1 MVRQFQ
7 QYEEPGEGQAQSKR
21 KSKSDDEQVLLPL
34 GENTLTHNLGIP
46 IVVVVTKVSLRAFA
60 RYVGVHVCTNM
71 NKLYMYSLLVACVIY
86 LQIYDN
92 EYVKFL

>member
-60 RYVGVHVCTNM
+60 RYVGVH
-71 NKLYMYSLLVACVIY
+71 ACM
-86 LQIYDN
+86 
-92 EYVKFL
+92 